1 MKEINKSAL
10 LGDQYIQLSDLNDGS
25 PAPAPPPP
33 PPPPPAQQSVPLAPP
48 AAVQSVSIKQENAPL
63 LGSDSGTERQ
73 MNPSDPG
80 KSENSNRPGASSIP
94 AKSGT
99 GVLRICM
106 IINAIVIIL
115 LVPFWVL
122 IILCGLQF
130 ITIDFMENLMN
141 SIGGLI

>member
-1 MKEINKSAL
+1 MMAVL
-10 LGDQYIQLSDLNDGS
+10 LQLHLRLHHLLQRNNRF
-25 PAPAPPPP
+25 PWPR
-33 PPPPPAQQSVPLAPP
+33 QQLYN
-48 AAVQSVSIKQENAPL
+48 QENAPL